1 MSDWDAVF
9 GEAALGLDLAKVDPA
24 RAGSG
29 NAPALRIR
37 PSAGSAQPRD
47 LAAESATPVSA
58 APGSATPVSAVP
70 GSATPVSAAPGSATP
85 VSAAP
90 VSAATAASTES
101 RSARAA
107 RPSLKLASRPTA
119 PTAPTANRE
128 AIFRR
133 EALEFRVRGRR
144 TPGGLV
150 RLGARWIH
158 WTYRMLFVLVL
169 LAVAAVWIIHTDE
182 SASGPAIVDGRTG
195 TVALLLPAAVGPDLA
210 SSRGF
215 TVALPGGGSVGIID
229 LHAQL
234 ADNTAIRKA
243 GLAPSAQPAIL
254 VTGQLTPGVGAASV
268 LLDAHVRTQ
277 AFVVLRSESLA
288 DLLGRQF
295 RAMVSNGNAP

>member
-1 MSDWDAVF
+1 MSDWDAIF

-29 NAPALRIR
+29 NAPARRIR
-37 PSAGSAQPRD
+37 PSAGSAQPDQPRD

-58 APGSATPVSAVP
+58 A
-70 GSATPVSAAPGSATP
+70 
-85 VSAAP
+85 
-90 VSAATAASTES
+90 TAANTES
-101 RSARAA
+101 RPVRAA
-107 RPSLKLASRPTA
+107 RPSLKLASR

-169 LAVAAVWIIHTDE
+169 LAVAAMWIIHTDE

-210 SSRGF
+210 SSREF
-215 TVALPGGGSVGIID
+215 TVALPGGSSVGIID

-277 AFVVLRSESLA
+277 AFVVLRSEPLA